1 VSSDGDRIAM
11 ADRLD
16 AVTFDFWDTLVRTE
30 YAGTRSARRA
40 AVLPVLA
47 GFGHDVDAERLDE
60 VFDRTFAVY
69 TEHWHDN
76 RAFTAHQGAVL
87 TVELLG
93 VDLDDEQAAAVIDAF
108 VHGAADQHLEL
119 TDHIEETLVG
129 LKERGVLVGIICD
142 VGLTPTT
149 VLRGYLAGHGVLDLF
164 DHWSFSDEVGCYK
177 PAPEIFE
184 HALAGLGGVAPERAA
199 HVGDLRRTDIAGAR
213 AMGMTAVRYRG
224 ANDDPAADGDAPEGH
239 HVIDDHADLLAA
251 LGLA

>member
-1 VSSDGDRIAM
+1 MPASF
-11 ADRLD
+11 D
-16 AVTFDFWDTLVRTE
+16 AVTFDFWDTLIRTDYSE
-30 YAGTRSARRA
+30 TRVARRDA
-40 AVLPVLA
+40 LTPVLA
-47 GFGHDVDAERLDE
+47 RCGHGVTGDRLE
-60 VFDRTFAVY
+60 EIFDQVFAVY
-69 TEHWHDN
+69 TEHWHGN

-87 TVELLG
+87 TVELL
-93 VDLDDEQAAAVIDAF
+93 DLGLDEPQAELVIDAF
-108 VHGAADQHLEL
+108 VHAAADLELEL
-119 TDHIEETLVG
+119 TGHIEETLVA
-129 LKERGVLVGIICD
+129 LKERGLQVGIICD
-142 VGLTPTT
+142 VGLTPSH
-149 VLRGYLAGHGVLDLF
+149 VLRGYLSGHGVLDLF

-251 LGLA
+251 LGLE